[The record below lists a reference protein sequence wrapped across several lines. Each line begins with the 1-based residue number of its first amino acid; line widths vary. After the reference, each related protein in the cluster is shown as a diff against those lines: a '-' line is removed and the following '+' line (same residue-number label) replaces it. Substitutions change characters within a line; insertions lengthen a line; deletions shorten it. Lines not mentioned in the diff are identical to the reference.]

1 MGAQRKLNSALFLL
15 KTTKIFARSTMG
27 HQPST
32 PLSQESL
39 KNGKPCKTPMAE
51 PNRGSQF
58 FCRKKSAKA
67 PTTMYTIK
75 YQMLHLLSQIHHPKY
90 NRHQVGHP
98 NKERGQTRTP
108 NIPIKTTSTLS
119 QFQKMRQPKHRE
131 RHPNKEGL
139 TNVLSN
145 TPSQIPNTSQS

>member
-51 PNRGSQF
+51 PNQGSQF
-58 FCRKKSAKA
+58 FRWKNQRRPPQPCTPSNTKCFISCNK
-67 PTTMYTIK
+67 YTIQNTTDTK
-75 YQMLHLLSQIHHPKY
+75 WA
-90 NRHQVGHP
+90 
-98 NKERGQTRTP
+98 
-108 NIPIKTTSTLS
+108 IPIK
-119 QFQKMRQPKHRE
+119 
-131 RHPNKEGL
+131 KEAKQEHQIYQSKQQARYL
-139 TNVLSN
+139 NFKKCANQN
-145 TPSQIPNTSQS
+145 TENAIPIKKG